1 MSTKIN
7 TLMKTVE
14 ITYLDHSGFALA
26 IPGAVLVFDYYRD
39 PQRALPQ
46 LLMKHPDLPVTFF
59 VSHHHQDHFNPE
71 IFSLA
76 ETRQRTYIISDDTDG
91 FAMPE
96 GHLINRVSPGSILP
110 DLPGGITVT
119 AFGST
124 DEGVSFLVESQS
136 HITIF
141 HAGDLNDWHW
151 QDESTPAEVNAAD
164 AAFDNILSEIASVV
178 NHVDIAM
185 FPVDPRQG
193 SDYAR
198 GARKFL
204 HTIPATY
211 FIPMHFDSDHE
222 AGCDSAEI
230 ASGESVTVKCMYQPG
245 ESATLAI
252 K

>member
-1 MSTKIN
+1 
-7 TLMKTVE
+7 MKSVE
-14 ITYLDHSGFALA
+14 ITYLDHSGFAIAL
-26 IPGAVLVFDYYRD
+26 PGAILVFDYYRD
-39 PQRALPQ
+39 PQRALADV
-46 LLMKHPDLPVTFF
+46 LMSHPDLPVIFL
-59 VSHHHQDHFNPE
+59 VSHHHQDHFNPD

-76 ETRQRTYIISDDTDG
+76 ETRQRTYILSDDISCA
-91 FAMPE
+91 AMPD
-96 GHLINRVSPGSILP
+96 GNPVSRISPGGILP

-136 HITIF
+136 HLTIF

-151 QDESTPAEVNAAD
+151 QDESTPDEVRAAD
-164 AAFDNILSEIASVV
+164 TSFDKILSDIASAVK
-178 NHVDIAM
+178 HIDIAM

-204 HTIPATY
+204 QTIPTGN
-211 FIPMHFDSDHE
+211 FIPMHFDADYK
-222 AGCDSAEI
+222 AGCDTREI
-230 ASGESVTVKCMYQPG
+230 APESTTRIMCMSRQG
-245 ESATLAI
+245 ESATLDF